1 MRSPAGGTL
10 GTRVPGHVL
19 EARVLTTAPAAGVLG
34 LDAAAIWRMDRKR
47 FRSVWAGVACKV
59 FQGCVS
65 CAAVLANVLIR
76 LFPFKEDVLAL
87 PAGPMWAAIAKK
99 RLGVRVFLS
108 AALAIGGRSLLRGIR
123 RRSRWR
129 R

>member
-1 MRSPAGGTL
+1 MGIKLMTEDDIIEGL
-10 GTRVPGHVL
+10 L
-19 EARVLTTAPAAGVLG
+19 EATSEENAG
-34 LDAAAIWRMDRKR
+34 
-47 FRSVWAGVACKV
+47 ST
-59 FQGCVS
+59 
-65 CAAVLANVLIR
+65 
-76 LFPFKEDVLAL
+76 FKEDVLAL